1 MASGSK
7 TVNATFTPSGVV
19 CDDIKFSWW
28 ENSQSVANNS
38 TNVGWKLELISYKYG
53 YIDSSANKNW
63 SVTVNG
69 QKYSGTNKVG
79 ISANSSK
86 VLASGTT
93 TIAHNSNGTKTF
105 SYSFTQELKINFNTY
120 VGTISGSGSGTLT
133 PIGRASQPSLITYP
147 ENTQNVGYFGDTIS
161 VHMNRKS
168 PSFTHKVRYEFGSLK
183 GTCIDA
189 DTGKEAAAVTTGFRW
204 TIPKSLMNAIPNS
217 REGSGRVFVETYN
230 GSTLIG
236 TKYSGFT
243 AEVPTE
249 TVPNVTID
257 SCVDTT
263 GVYSTYGSF
272 VQGIS
277 KVKVT
282 ATATIAYGSPIT
294 SKYIHI
300 DEKTYKSL
308 EATTGELVGSGT
320 LWVSADVW
328 DARGFGNMAMTQIDV
343 LPYSRPAITK
353 LTVHRCNSDGAENE
367 QGDCV
372 KVTFSA
378 SVSSLNNKNTA
389 LYTVEYKKST
399 SSTWSTLGTDINGKM
414 PGSLGNVYSVTD
426 AAYIIQADGDNSY
439 DIRVTAKDRHNTVTR
454 STSASTAFTLMD
466 FNASGKGL
474 GLGKVSEKDGL
485 EIAFDVEFLGKVTG
499 TIFDAILPVGSI
511 VLRYDHTNPGT
522 LYPGTTWARIYG
534 AFPWLTDGNGT
545 IGQTG
550 GERTVTLTEDHLP
563 SHNHGGTYT
572 NAGTGTKT
580 HSWLAS
586 GGSSMAYDT
595 VNTGGGQPHNNMPP
609 YIQVAAWRRTA

>member
-7 TVNATFTPSGVV
+7 TVDATFTTSGKV
-19 CDDIKFSWW
+19 CDVIKFSWW

-38 TNVGWKLELISYKYG
+38 TDVGWQLELISNKYG

-69 QKYSGTNKVG
+69 EKDSGTNKVG

-168 PSFTHKVRYEFGSLK
+168 PSFTHEVRYEFGSLK

-189 DTGKEAAAVTTGFRW
+189 DTGKEATAVTTGFRW
-204 TIPKSLMNAIPNS
+204 TIPLSLMNAIPNG
-217 REGSGRVFVETYN
+217 REGTGRVFVDTYN

-243 AEVPTE
+243 AAVDINDASPSLTMTLE
-249 TVPNVTID
+249 
-257 SCVDTT
+257 DTT
-263 GVYSTYGSF
+263 NVYSTYGTY
-272 VQGIS
+272 VQGLS
-277 KVKVT
+277 KIKAT
-282 ATATIAYGSPIT
+282 ATATTAYRSSVARRSIT
-294 SKYIHI
+294 I
-300 DEKTYKSL
+300 DGRVYNSHNV
-308 EATTGELVGSGT
+308 TTDFIVNSGELV
-320 LWVSADVW
+320 VYADVY
-328 DARGFGNMAMTQIDV
+328 DSRGIGIMIMEQIDV
-343 LPYSRPAITK
+343 LPYSRPSITK

-534 AFPWLTDGNGT
+534 AFPWLTDGNGA

-563 SHNHGGTYT
+563 AHNHGGTYT